1 MIPPLRL
8 NGMPTSDGQLVSD
21 TLPVE
26 ITCEP
31 VVGAVA
37 ARLLIGDDDLGP
49 PRLTLGD
56 PLWRWTWQ
64 PRGRVGSFAARLST
78 RDAKG
83 VEEVRA
89 YPVALAPAK
98 IGDDQFEALLRG
110 IQQAASALIF
120 ALHGGGVSMAPS
132 PEGRGPRAV
141 LEDYWT
147 RLAQEARL
155 VTTLVRSLE
164 RRPYRRVQYVSSERP
179 LAEIVE
185 ARGETIARLAERPLD
200 EPMALRGGPGAR
212 RLAHIAGRGGLP
224 RSLPVRETVTDAHLP
239 EHQLLARVL
248 AELLSRC
255 LYLRAE
261 LRREIRW
268 RERGEAAGRDDVA
281 LRALVEWDM
290 QAGAVARSLQRAR
303 SVDFLAGVEPARQP
317 KGTTPLMQRDA
328 RYRRIGRLWRALTD
342 RPVVA
347 LQSPAFDLPV
357 RDLPTLYELWCLL
370 EVASVLGTIGTAI
383 EQRLVETV
391 TEEHAGIQR
400 SVWKVQPVEDRPL
413 LRRRLPGGAELALY
427 YRRRYQ
433 PRGGEGGELGSL
445 DPFLRI
451 PDIVIEVVRPADRPS
466 VLILDAKYR
475 VAANGGVPEDAL
487 ADAYAYH
494 GSVGYQGQLASEGA
508 CLLFPGTERFEAGG
522 VAALPT
528 LPGQTSA
535 LGEWV
540 RRRFQQSIAK
550 KEA

>member
-1 MIPPLRL
+1 MLPPLWL
-8 NGMPTSDGQLVSD
+8 NGMPASDGPLVSD

-37 ARLLIGDDDLGP
+37 ARLLIGDDDLGAP
-49 PRLTLGD
+49 GLTLGD
-56 PLWRWTWQ
+56 PFWRWTWQ
-64 PRGRVGSFAARLST
+64 PRGRVGAFAVRLST
-78 RDAKG
+78 WGADG
-83 VEEVRA
+83 VEEVRE
-89 YPVALAPAK
+89 YSVALVPAR
-98 IGDDQFEALLRG
+98 IGHDQFEALIQG

-120 ALHGGGVSMAPS
+120 ALHGGGVGMAPA

-155 VTTLVRSLE
+155 VTALVRSLE
-164 RRPYRRVQYVSSERP
+164 RRPYRRVQYVSRERP

-185 ARGETIARLAERPLD
+185 ARGETVARLAERPFD
-200 EPMALRGGPGAR
+200 EPTALHAGPVAR

-224 RSLPVRETVTDAHLP
+224 RALPVRETVTDAHLP
-239 EHQLLARVL
+239 EHQLLVRVL
-248 AELLSRC
+248 AELLARC
-255 LYLRAE
+255 LNLRAE
-261 LRREIRW
+261 LRREIHW
-268 RERGEAAGRDDVA
+268 RERGEAAASGDATV
-281 LRALVEWDM
+281 RALVEWDM

-328 RYRRIGRLWRALTD
+328 RYRRIGRLWRALAD

-391 TEEHAGIQR
+391 TEEDAGIHR

-413 LRRRLPGGAELALY
+413 LRRRLAGGAELALY
-427 YRRRYQ
+427 FRRRYAA
-433 PRGGEGGELGSL
+433 RAGEGGQLGSL

-451 PDIVIEVVRPADRPS
+451 PDIVLEVVRPARRPI

-475 VAANGGVPEDAL
+475 VAPNGGVPEDAL

-494 GSVGYQGQLASEGA
+494 GSIGYDGRPASEGS

-528 LPGQTSA
+528 LPGQTNA
-535 LGEWV
+535 LDEWV
-540 RRRFQQSIAK
+540 RRRLQQSMAK